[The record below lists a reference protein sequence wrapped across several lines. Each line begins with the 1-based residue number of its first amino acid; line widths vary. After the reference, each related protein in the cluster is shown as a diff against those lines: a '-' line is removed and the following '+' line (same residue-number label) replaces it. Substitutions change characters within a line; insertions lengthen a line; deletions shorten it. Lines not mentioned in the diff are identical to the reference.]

1 MYMYLCFVVRY
12 VMSIQV
18 SFAII
23 LVESFAFFVFLVSRD
38 CCVALPRGGM
48 GLSAVCDCGYSLSYL
63 LTFLNPYKPNVLFSG
78 HWLTVQTQIKRRR
91 TLRLI

>member
-1 MYMYLCFVVRY
+1 MHEFILILVLGMYMYLCFVVRY

-23 LVESFAFFVFLVSRD
+23 LVESFAFFVLLVSRD

-48 GLSAVCDCGYSLSYL
+48 GLSVVCECGYSLSYS
-63 LTFLNPYKPNVLFSG
+63 LTI
-78 HWLTVQTQIKRRR
+78 LTHETWA
-91 TLRLI
+91 